1 MLKKNKMKTKK
12 IMDEAPKTTGRD
24 TMPQENQQEV

>member
-12 IMDEAPKTTGRD
+12 IMDEAPKTRD
-24 TMPQENQQEV
+24 TMLQENQQEV